1 MKLFKDK
8 DCEVNVIVFVL
19 KIGDLSLELNIMQ
32 LLSIWCFVAEHWS
45 EACDP
50 GIK

>member
-19 KIGDLSLELNIMQ
+19 KISDLNLKLNIMQ
-32 LLSIWCFVAEHWS
+32 LLSIWCFVAEH
-45 EACDP
+45 
-50 GIK
+50 